1 MRPSQNPLLMSKK
14 RPRSERDVDL
24 PDWAD
29 DVTPAD
35 EVMKK
40 FYAPTGVFK
49 PGPVAVPPPVKDA
62 APPAVPPE
70 ARTAQEAR
78 PENTGVEEASTLT
91 ASASEATV
99 EQPRPGQVSEPQV
112 SLQTEFREAE
122 ERPSASLPRTADQA
136 ERAAIQKE
144 VFTEESAT
152 SPTPR
157 PVTGTA
163 DLAQPS
169 SFDVFARKWKRYL
182 YPGQLAVMRTLFEMT
197 LDRGSFECFTQYS
210 QIASSTKM
218 TRRNCINVMNS
229 LVERGFVERLE
240 VRNDAT
246 GKGIRLRVHP
256 DPLP

>member
-1 MRPSQNPLLMSKK
+1 MPPSQNPLLMSKK
-14 RPRSERDVDL
+14 RPRSDREVDL

-40 FYAPTGVFK
+40 FYAPTGAFK
-49 PGPVAVPPPVKDA
+49 PGPIAVLPPVKDA
-62 APPAVPPE
+62 APPASSSELRSDEE
-70 ARTAQEAR
+70 ARQENIGAEEGKNHPASAGEVAVERQR
-78 PENTGVEEASTLT
+78 PE
-91 ASASEATV
+91 
-99 EQPRPGQVSEPQV
+99 QISEPQV
-112 SLQTEFREAE
+112 SLQPELRGVE
-122 ERPSASLPRTADQA
+122 ERPSASPPRTTHLA
-136 ERAAIQKE
+136 ERAPVRDEAG
-144 VFTEESAT
+144 TEQSAT
-152 SPTPR
+152 RPSPR
-157 PVTGTA
+157 PVPEAT
-163 DLAQPS
+163 DPAQS
-169 SFDVFARKWKRYL
+169 SPFDEFARKWKLYL

-210 QIASSTKM
+210 QIASATKM